1 MSIMAHKTLSA
12 YKKPEIYLRTFK
24 FCMHKLLKFDRRLVN
39 LAFQFVT
46 FIDYFQC
53 VFSGGIFR
61 TIWKAVY
68 RFWAHGIWAP
78 KIKAVKWKENLRTNM
93 LSLLF
98 KIRRKFRISFQSHQK
113 SIKTCDSMLVK
124 PILIKPNL
132 NSLLNKNWNS
142 VIHRKLCFNNSHSIF
157 EHFQMDNVRCWV
169 VSFRSKRLWE
179 RSWCV

>member
-24 FCMHKLLKFDRRLVN
+24 FCMHQLLKFDRRLVN

-61 TIWKAVY
+61 TIWKAIY

-98 KIRRKFRISFQSHQK
+98 KIRRKFRIFFRSHQK
-113 SIKTCDSMLVK
+113 SIKYYNKVHPRNVSRRVTRRGSGGRSTL
-124 PILIKPNL
+124 PFF
-132 NSLLNKNWNS
+132 KNWEKSALILGKNA
-142 VIHRKLCFNNSHSIF
+142 LT
-157 EHFQMDNVRCWV
+157 V
-169 VSFRSKRLWE
+169 VFYGLNFSF
-179 RSWCV
+179 